1 MTPEAESRIANLR
14 REATTRELT
23 LPEVREV
30 IALLREGRQAAHH
43 ASATARKAKAKVDI
57 PSANDLLGDL

>member
-1 MTPEAESRIANLR
+1 MTPEAESRIASLR

-23 LPEVREV
+23 LDEMREV
-30 IALLREGRQAAHH
+30 IRLLREGRLSAHH
-43 ASATARKAKAKVDI
+43 ASATARKSKAKADI

>member
-1 MTPEAESRIANLR
+1 MTPEIESRIASLR

-23 LPEVREV
+23 LDEMREV
-30 IALLREGRQAAHH
+30 IRLLREGRLSAHH